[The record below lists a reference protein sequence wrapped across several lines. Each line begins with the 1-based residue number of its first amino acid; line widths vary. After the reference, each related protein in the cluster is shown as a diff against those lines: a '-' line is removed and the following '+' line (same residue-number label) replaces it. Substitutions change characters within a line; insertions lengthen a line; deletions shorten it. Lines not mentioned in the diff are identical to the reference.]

1 MDAYASKPLRPQE
14 LFAAIDG
21 LLPGGKTAPRIAAAS
36 RETPETVWDP
46 TTILAEVEGDR
57 ELLLKLIGR
66 FLDQYPKVLS
76 EIRASV
82 SQRDSAMLERSS
94 HKLKGSVSHFGARN
108 AYEAARRLEEMG
120 RNGDLVGAEEAT
132 VVLETEICRL
142 QDDLAEFSR
151 SGTS

>member
-1 MDAYASKPLRPQE
+1 
-14 LFAAIDG
+14 
-21 LLPGGKTAPRIAAAS
+21 
-36 RETPETVWDP
+36 
-46 TTILAEVEGDR
+46 
-57 ELLLKLIGR
+57 
-66 FLDQYPKVLS
+66 
-76 EIRASV
+76 
-82 SQRDSAMLERSS
+82 MLERSS

-120 RNGDLVGAEEAT
+120 LNGDLVAEEAT